1 MQEYALV
8 KLIDHRPPADLIL
21 RHREY
26 WLQRNRPQG
35 LGSSTE
41 WLETIANCYGT
52 GRVNSRQP
60 PLSI

>member
-8 KLIDHRPPADLIL
+8 KLIDDRPPADLIL

-35 LGSSTE
+35 LGSSTK
-41 WLETIANCYGT
+41 WLETIENCYRT
-52 GRVNSRQP
+52 SWVKSRQP
-60 PLSI
+60 SRSI